1 MPSFR
6 SSRVVRHSPEQM
18 FDLVAD
24 CEKYPEFLPFCVGM
38 KARPRGA
45 DSEGNA
51 IVLAEMEIGYMA
63 VRQSFA
69 TRNIMDRKNLKITV
83 EYVEGPFSRLRNIW
97 NFEPDPQGCR
107 VEFYIDYEFR
117 SRMLAM
123 LMGSMFDA
131 IFRTFASAFEARA
144 DKIYGAGGSPSPAPA
159 SGQ

>member
-1 MPSFR
+1 M
-6 SSRVVRHSPEQM
+6 VQTM
-18 FDLVAD
+18 NALLVLTIRIRYRLRD
-24 CEKYPEFLPFCVGM
+24 
-38 KARPRGA
+38 GA
-45 DSEGNA
+45 NH
-51 IVLAEMEIGYMA
+51 
-63 VRQSFA
+63 
-69 TRNIMDRKNLKITV
+69 KITV

-97 NFEPDPQGCR
+97 NFEPDPGGCR